1 MRTWTPRSHDVP
13 TGRAFTLR
21 RMGIHLTKI
30 YTRQGD
36 QGDTRLGDMTL
47 VRKDHLRVNAYGE
60 VDELN
65 AAVGVVRL
73 QDLPDGWDQ
82 GMGSVQNDLFDVGA
96 DLAVPVDPEAEGSR
110 LRIAPER
117 VAWLEQW
124 CDEVNGGLEPLTSFV
139 LPGGTA
145 AAAHMH
151 VARTVCRRA
160 ERAVVML
167 CDHEP
172 TGAVGDNVIA
182 YLNRLSDLFFILAR
196 GANHAAGRADVLW
209 VPGAGAGS

>member
-1 MRTWTPRSHDVP
+1 
-13 TGRAFTLR
+13 
-21 RMGIHLTKI
+21 MGIHLTKI

-65 AAVGVVRL
+65 AAVGVARL
-73 QDLPDGWDQ
+73 CDLPEGWHERL
-82 GMGSVQNDLFDVGA
+82 GSVQNDLFDVGA
-96 DLAVPVDPEAEGSR
+96 DLAVPVDPEGGEGR
-110 LRIAPER
+110 LRIAAER
-117 VAWLEQW
+117 VTWIEAW
-124 CDEVNGGLEPLTSFV
+124 CDEVNADLEPLTSFV

-145 AAAHMH
+145 AAAQLH

-160 ERAVVML
+160 ERSVVML
-167 CDHEP
+167 ADHEP
-172 TGAVGDNVIA
+172 TGAVGENVIA

-196 GANHAAGRADVLW
+196 GANKAAGRPDVLW
-209 VPGAGAGS
+209 VPGGGSAA

>member
-1 MRTWTPRSHDVP
+1 
-13 TGRAFTLR
+13 
-21 RMGIHLTKI
+21 MGIHLTKI

-65 AAVGVVRL
+65 AVVGVVRL
-73 QDLPDGWDQ
+73 CDLPGGWDERL
-82 GMGSVQNDLFDVGA
+82 GMVQNDLFDVGA
-96 DLAVPVDPEAEGSR
+96 DLAVPVDPEAEEGR
-110 LRIAPER
+110 LRIAPGR

-124 CDEVNGGLEPLTSFV
+124 CDDINAGLEPLTSFV
-139 LPGGTA
+139 LPGGTP
-145 AAAHMH
+145 AAAHLH

-167 CDHEP
+167 ADHEP
-172 TGAVGDNVIA
+172 TGAVGANVIA
-182 YLNRLSDLFFILAR
+182 YLNRLSDLLFILAR
-196 GANHAAGRADVLW
+196 GANTAAGAPDVLW
-209 VPGAGAGS
+209 VPGGGTAS

>member
-1 MRTWTPRSHDVP
+1 
-13 TGRAFTLR
+13 
-21 RMGIHLTKI
+21 MGIHLTKI

-73 QDLPDGWDQ
+73 CDLPDGWDT
-82 GMGSVQNDLFDVGA
+82 GLGSVQNDLFDVGA
-96 DLAVPVDPEAEGSR
+96 DLAVPVDPEAEQGR
-110 LRIAPER
+110 LRIAAER
-117 VAWLEQW
+117 VTWLEQW
-124 CDEVNGGLEPLTSFV
+124 CDEVNAGLEPLTSFV
-139 LPGGTA
+139 LPGGSA
-145 AAAHMH
+145 AAAHLH

-167 CDHEP
+167 SDHEP
-172 TGAVGDNVIA
+172 TGAVGENVIA
-182 YLNRLSDLFFILAR
+182 YLNRLSDLLFILAR
-196 GANHAAGRADVLW
+196 GANKAAGTPDVLW
-209 VPGAGAGS
+209 VPGGGAVS

>member
-1 MRTWTPRSHDVP
+1 VTAV
-13 TGRAFTLR
+13 
-21 RMGIHLTKI
+21 GINLTKI

-65 AAVGVVRL
+65 AQVGVVRL
-73 QDLPDGWDQ
+73 SELPAGWDERLGQ
-82 GMGSVQNDLFDVGA
+82 VQNDLFDVGA
-96 DLAVPVDPEAEGSR
+96 DLAVPVDPEAEEQR

-117 VAWLEQW
+117 VAWLEKW
-124 CDEVNGGLEPLTSFV
+124 CDEINDGLEPLTSFV
-139 LPGGTA
+139 LPGGTPA
-145 AAAHMH
+145 AAQLH

-167 CDHEP
+167 VDHEP
-172 TGAVGDNVIA
+172 TGAVGENVIA

-196 GANHAAGRADVLW
+196 GANKAVGEPDVLW
-209 VPGAGAGS
+209 VPGGGASA

>member
-1 MRTWTPRSHDVP
+1 
-13 TGRAFTLR
+13 
-21 RMGIHLTKI
+21 MGINLTKI

-65 AAVGVVRL
+65 AQVGVVRL
-73 QDLPDGWDQ
+73 ADLPGGWDERLGQ
-82 GMGSVQNDLFDVGA
+82 VQNDLFDVGA
-96 DLAVPVDPEAEGSR
+96 DLAVPVDPEAEDGR

-117 VAWLEQW
+117 IAWLEAW

-139 LPGGTA
+139 LPGGTPA
-145 AAAHMH
+145 AAQLH

-167 CDHEP
+167 ADHEP
-172 TGAVGDNVIA
+172 TGAVGENVIA

-196 GANHAAGRADVLW
+196 GANKAAGESDVLW
-209 VPGAGAGS
+209 VPGGGGAA